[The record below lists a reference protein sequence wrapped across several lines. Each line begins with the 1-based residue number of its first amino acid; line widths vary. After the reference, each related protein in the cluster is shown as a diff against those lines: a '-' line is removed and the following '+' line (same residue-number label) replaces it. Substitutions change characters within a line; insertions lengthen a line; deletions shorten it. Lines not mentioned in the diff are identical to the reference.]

1 MKTDTDFSFADIVAR
16 ANDAVIIAKAPK
28 SKSTKPKLVYV
39 NEACCNLYGYQED
52 EILGKP
58 VGFFDG
64 DGTDKTTRKKI
75 NDALKNGRHLRTRL
89 QQYAKDGTAYWVDTN
104 VMPLFGEDG
113 EITHFAA
120 IQRDVS
126 EDVKREQELLSLAT
140 TDDLTGANNRRHFME
155 RAELEVHRLRR
166 HKVPFSIA
174 LLDLDLFKQVNDT
187 HGHQAGDDVLKEAV
201 KRWQKGRRPFDTLGR
216 IGGEE
221 FAILLPG
228 ADAGAAMTVAE
239 RLRSVIAEQSI
250 ETADGPIKVTVSIGV
265 AEADDADGTI
275 EGTMGRADAA
285 LYHSK
290 NAGRNRVTKASPIRA
305 TGRQTSGGQN

>member
-28 SKSTKPKLVYV
+28 SKSAKPKLVYV

-52 EILGKP
+52 EIFGKP
-58 VGFFDG
+58 IGFFDG
-64 DGTDKTTRKKI
+64 DDTDKAARAKI

-89 QQYAKDGTAYWVDTN
+89 LQYAKDKTAYWVDVN
-104 VMPLFGEDG
+104 VMPLFDADG
-113 EITHFAA
+113 KITHYAA

-140 TDDLTGANNRRHFME
+140 TDDLTGASNRRHFME

-166 HKVPFSIA
+166 HKVPFSVA
-174 LLDLDLFKQVNDT
+174 LLDLDHFKQVNDT

-221 FAILLPG
+221 FALLLPG
-228 ADAGAAMTVAE
+228 ADADAAMTVAE
-239 RLRSVIAEQSI
+239 RLRSVIAEQPI
-250 ETADGPIKVTVSIGV
+250 ESTDGPIKVTVSIGI

-275 EGTMGRADAA
+275 EGTLGRADVA